1 MFKTL
6 GIVTVAIIMIVAVL
20 LGPFAVI
27 WSWNTLFGTVVNIG
41 YTFWTW
47 LAVIVLGAFISPN
60 VRIAK
65 KS

>member
-1 MFKTL
+1 MFNTL

-27 WSWNTLFGTVVNIG
+27 WSWNTLFGTALTIE
-41 YTFWTW
+41 YSFWTW

-60 VRIAK
+60 VKIAK